1 MKHAWI
7 DGQGKSY
14 SLSEMCGVLDV
25 GIGDY
30 RAWTRGGQPDRQRL
44 TDRRLPALI
53 WAIHAELKNAHG
65 AAPECS
71 GICVPEASLPARNG
85 WSD

>member
-1 MKHAWI
+1 
-7 DGQGKSY
+7 
-14 SLSEMCGVLDV
+14 MCGVLDV
-25 GIGDY
+25 GIGGY